1 MCSFRSANNYFRI
14 ACVSDSV
21 DDAPFIVTMAK
32 RMLEKMGHIVES
44 ASNGS
49 LGLNRLSEVLG
60 TDADFDL
67 VLCDFQMPVMDGFEA
82 MRRYRA
88 FERESKAAAADQRT
102 RLKSSSSAGAFA
114 DAILSSQTQGHLL
127 ADAARAFD
135 CERKDMAIVGMSANS
150 DLGSQTLARE
160 AGMNAF
166 VPKPF
171 SQANL
176 GDILILF
183 R

>member
-1 MCSFRSANNYFRI
+1 
-14 ACVSDSV
+14 
-21 DDAPFIVTMAK
+21 MAK
-32 RMLEKMGHIVES
+32 RMLEKLGHVIES

-49 LGLNRLSEVLG
+49 LGLNRLCEVLG

-82 MRRYRA
+82 MRRYRE
-88 FERESKAAAADQRT
+88 FERAAKAAAVRQRVWQ
-102 RLKSSSSAGAFA
+102 KSSAGVFA
-114 DAILSSQTQGHLL
+114 EAILSHGSLLDTAAVRDRDIAIGDPHDDRYHTNAAASQPLRQ
-127 ADAARAFD
+127 
-135 CERKDMAIVGMSANS
+135 DMAIVGMSANS
-150 DLGSQTLARE
+150 DLGSQSLARE

-171 SQANL
+171 SMANL
-176 GDILILF
+176 LDVLILF